1 MAFSGSVATIKDYQ
15 MVKQLKEIPNLNIRC
30 VYTQSGRFFKLS
42 SARKAE
48 LFNLGLEID
57 SEAEEKKL
65 FKRLGIEVSESTLDY
80 FGYIRHCSKKIRMSL
95 AFS

>member
-65 FKRLGIEVSESTLDY
+65 FKRLGIEVSESVLGY
-80 FGYIRHCSKKIRMSL
+80 FDYIRDCSKKIRMS
-95 AFS
+95 

>member
-1 MAFSGSVATIKDYQ
+1 

-65 FKRLGIEVSESTLDY
+65 FKRLGIEVSESVLGY
-80 FGYIRHCSKKIRMSL
+80 FDYIRDCSKKIRMSQH
-95 AFS
+95 FPNFQIFTDEDE